1 MNSRTLTPLILKSF
15 LLLLAGWAIYS
26 FQRPDGYP
34 CLFQLHPGTEFL
46 NSLPNFVKHNLPSLL
61 HVWALSLLT
70 AAAMPSLFLRN
81 PTWAPGLWLSINVI
95 FEAGQALD
103 KNSSFLQTLPQEMA
117 HYFIQGRFDALDLL
131 ACFGGA
137 LLAMRTLGF
146 HSPRLRILSEYK
158 AKMLSTACIVFG
170 LFSIMATSRHQSH
183 IVNEPYPGYV
193 KPIYMPYDEFRAS
206 FAVLPPAPIAAPGKI
221 YVKDQLLL
229 INDINLGVHIIDNQ
243 NPAEPKP
250 LAFLKILGSRDIA
263 VFDHYLYVDSFV
275 DFLVIDLQDPAGPK
289 LLQRIE
295 DIFPWQPEVW
305 FSAPFVDADPS
316 QGMVIGVE
324 FHRTSNMQEN

>member
-1 MNSRTLTPLILKSF
+1 MKSWTLNPLILKSF

-34 CLFQLHPGTEFL
+34 YLVQLHPGTEFL
-46 NSLPNFVKHNLPSLL
+46 KHLPNFVKHNLPSLL
-61 HVWALSLLT
+61 HVWAMSLMT
-70 AAAMPSLFLRN
+70 AAAMPQLFLRN
-81 PTWAPGLWLSINVI
+81 PTWAPGLWLSINII

-103 KNSSFLQTLPQEMA
+103 KNSTFLQALPQELA
-117 HYFIQGRFDALDLL
+117 HYFIQGRFDGLDVL
-131 ACFGGA
+131 ACVGGA

-146 HSPRLRILSEYK
+146 QSPSLRTISEYK
-158 AKMLSTACIVFG
+158 TRMFSSACIVFG
-170 LFSIMATSRHQSH
+170 LFSIMATSRHPSQ
-183 IVNEPYPGYV
+183 VVTEPYPGYD

-206 FAVLPPAPIAAPGKI
+206 FEVLPPAPIAAPGKI
-221 YVKDQLLL
+221 FVKDHLLL
-229 INDINLGVHIIDNQ
+229 INDINRGVHIIDNQ

-275 DFLVIDLQDPAGPK
+275 DFLVIDLQDPAGPQ
-289 LLQRIE
+289 LIQRIE

-305 FSAPFVDADPS
+305 FSDPFLDADPDK
-316 QGMVIGVE
+316 GMVIGIE
-324 FHRTSNMQEN
+324 SRSSSYKQEN